1 MGSTETEIT
10 ANKAAEIPLTTT
22 LTLIGVAL
30 GIFMGA
36 LENTI
41 VGTAMPTVIATLG
54 GIEIYSWVAVAYV
67 LTSTVMTPIWGKMAD
82 LIGRRPAMFGGLFLF
97 ILGSA
102 LSGAAHSMT
111 QLIAFRALQG
121 LGAGA
126 LFPVG
131 MTIVADLMTLEKR
144 TKTIALFS
152 AMWGLASLFG
162 PLAGG
167 YLTEHLSWRW
177 VFYINLPFG
186 VLAAVMIWANYTEQH
201 ARRTNIKLDYA
212 GTVTLT
218 AALVLLLLLVEQG
231 SAWPLSWVAAAS
243 VFCLALISLFVYLE
257 RHSPEP
263 LIPLNLFRERMVT
276 VTALHG
282 VFAGMML
289 FGTMLYLPLF
299 VQAVLGATPTAAG
312 GILTPFILSWVVSSI
327 IGGRMI
333 LRIGYR
339 PVVLCGMTLMML
351 GALMLAYVYSE
362 TTRTY
367 LSGAVI
373 FLGMGG
379 GLTLASLMIGAQ
391 HSVPRAQLGVVT
403 STVQFSRNIGAAL
416 GIGVMGAVLSWSLRR
431 QLAAG
436 GGELSALAMQ
446 HSDVAALVRQSTR
459 DSLSPAALQFLEQA
473 LAGSLRFAFIVGLV
487 TVVLAT
493 LISLALPGGRAHELL
508 HAEHSPQDV
517 ADDLSSHTAEI

>member
-1 MGSTETEIT
+1 MQNNEPTIQPNPSD
-10 ANKAAEIPLTTT
+10 EIPLTTT

-41 VGTAMPTVIATLG
+41 VGTAMPTVIASLG

-67 LTSTVMTPIWGKMAD
+67 LTSTVVTPIWGKMAD
-82 LIGRRPAMFGGLFLF
+82 LLGRRPAMFGGLALF

-102 LSGAAHSMT
+102 LSGAAHSMG

-121 LGAGA
+121 VGAGA

-131 MTIVADLMTLEKR
+131 MTIVADLMTLERR

-152 AMWGLASLFG
+152 GMWGVASLLG

-167 YLTEHLSWRW
+167 YLTEQLSWRW

-186 VLAAVMIWANYTEQH
+186 ILAAIMIWLNYTELH
-201 ARRTNIKLDYA
+201 ARRTHIKLDYA
-212 GTVTLT
+212 GTATLT

-231 SAWPLSWVAAAS
+231 NGWPLGWVLSAS
-243 VFCLALISLFVYLE
+243 LACVLLVGLFIYIE

-263 LIPLNLFRERMVT
+263 LIPLELFHERMVA

-289 FGTMLYLPLF
+289 FGAMLYLPLF
-299 VQAVLGATPTAAG
+299 VQAVLGASPTVAG
-312 GILTPFILSWVVSSI
+312 GILTPFILSWVLSSI
-327 IGGRMI
+327 VGGRMI

-339 PVVLCGMTLMML
+339 PVVLCGMVLMLL
-351 GALMLAYVYSE
+351 GALMLAYVSTA
-362 TTRTY
+362 TTHVY
-367 LSGAVI
+367 LAGAVVL
-373 FLGMGG
+373 LGMGG

-391 HSVPRAQLGVVT
+391 HAVPRTQLGVVT
-403 STVQFSRNIGAAL
+403 SAVQFSRNIGAAL
-416 GIGVMGAVLSWSLRR
+416 GIGAMGAMLAWSLRV
-431 QLAAG
+431 QLAG
-436 GGELSALAMQ
+436 STGELSALAQ
-446 HSDVAALVRQSTR
+446 HADVAALVRQSTR
-459 DSLSPAALQFLEQA
+459 AALSPTATRFLEQA
-473 LAGSLRFAFIVGLV
+473 LADSLRWAFIVGLIA
-487 TVVLAT
+487 TVLAT
-493 LISLALPGGRAHELL
+493 LIALRLPGGRAQELIHREQQL
-508 HAEHSPQDV
+508 EDVSSPP
-517 ADDLSSHTAEI
+517 AEI